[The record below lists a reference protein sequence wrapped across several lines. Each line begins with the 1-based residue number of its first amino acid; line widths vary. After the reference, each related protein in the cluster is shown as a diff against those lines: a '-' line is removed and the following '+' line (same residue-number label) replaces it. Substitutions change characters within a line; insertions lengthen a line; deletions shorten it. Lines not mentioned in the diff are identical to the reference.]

1 MKRTKTFLFFF
12 HSYGFVAFCA
22 FIFSLGIL
30 PQSFFSLEFSSAIA
44 LAVFGVYNGQR
55 LLKFRQSKLT
65 REMNAWLSMSKNLL
79 AIRSFVV
86 FGVALSCV
94 LFIHLF
100 SLFSSAIFLLGITL
114 LLSAFYSGLFPY
126 LILREIPFLKAVLV
140 TISWFIVLV
149 YIPKSYGHNFQYI
162 DFSFLILFYALTLPS
177 DLKDIKFDPA
187 SFKTIPQLI
196 GSKKSLILFN
206 VLMAFFLLLNC
217 INGRLN
223 LFYSISILL
232 FLILLTRYYLLK
244 SSSFR
249 LEIFDFSLVLVGLGF
264 LFSAK
269 F

>member
-55 LLKFRQSKLT
+55 LLKFHQSKLT
-65 REMNAWLSMSKNLL
+65 REMNEWLSKNLL

-86 FGVALSCV
+86 FGLALSCV

-114 LLSAFYSGLFPY
+114 LLSAFYSGLFSY
-126 LILREIPFLKAVLV
+126 FILREIPFLKALLV
-140 TISWFIVLV
+140 TISWFIALV

-177 DLKDIKFDPA
+177 DLKEAGSNFI
-187 SFKTIPQLI
+187 SFKSL
-196 GSKKSLILFN
+196 GSVK
-206 VLMAFFLLLNC
+206 A
-217 INGRLN
+217 
-223 LFYSISILL
+223 
-232 FLILLTRYYLLK
+232 
-244 SSSFR
+244 
-249 LEIFDFSLVLVGLGF
+249 
-264 LFSAK
+264 
-269 F
+269 